1 MVAVATAAAARGG
14 LDTLGAETRA
24 EVSWSQSSITFFNAG
39 DSRLQPKIALFH
51 LMLITSGGHR

>member
-1 MVAVATAAAARGG
+1 MATAAAARGG